1 MCRGGAFLFRAAAGI
16 SQLELLLLRCQGGW
30 EDDAR
35 GSQALPAKPL
45 TKGIILGEGEQPPL
59 PPAPV
64 ISVPRASGLLLT
76 SHQNLE
82 PLATDSSKG
91 NEGARGPGSE
101 SRVLHESLWNQLR
114 ILCWPGSHLSAL
126 GKSCL

>member
-1 MCRGGAFLFRAAAGI
+1 MTAGPAVECFNTTSCEWQGGVCVCRGGAFLFRAAAGI

-59 PPAPV
+59 PRSSPRPEPV
-64 ISVPRASGLLLT
+64 GF
-76 SHQNLE
+76 
-82 PLATDSSKG
+82 
-91 NEGARGPGSE
+91 
-101 SRVLHESLWNQLR
+101 
-114 ILCWPGSHLSAL
+114 C
-126 GKSCL
+126 